1 MQSTEQTRLLRDVT
15 VCRKQAR
22 ARTHL
27 DARMENKTFDPEI
40 VQTQFEPFN
49 KNPSLSP
56 PKSQLNVGECS
67 PLADERSVVISAALT
82 NRLTLFSSRC

>member
-1 MQSTEQTRLLRDVT
+1 MQSTEQTRLLRGVT

-49 KNPSLSP
+49 KNPSSHP
-56 PKSQLNVGECS
+56 QRASWM
-67 PLADERSVVISAALT
+67 LANARH
-82 NRLTLFSSRC
+82 